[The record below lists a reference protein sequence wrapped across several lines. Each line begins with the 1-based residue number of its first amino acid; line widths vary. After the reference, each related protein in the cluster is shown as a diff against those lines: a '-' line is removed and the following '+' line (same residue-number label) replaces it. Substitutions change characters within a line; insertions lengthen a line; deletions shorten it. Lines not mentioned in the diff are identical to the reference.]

1 MYDEKLNQLFEF
13 RFRFLPVDEV
23 QEVAFPDNNE

>member
-1 MYDEKLNQLFEF
+1 MSDENINQLFEF
-13 RFRFLPVDEV
+13 RIRFLPVDEV